1 LEVVIEDRAA
11 PERLS
16 FFALVLGFMQVGLS
30 SVGGAA
36 APIRH
41 VLVVRRRWLTEAEL
55 GETFAIS
62 QALPGASAANLAV
75 IVGDRFGGA
84 AGSLATLIGLCVP
97 SLVIALVLATFATR
111 LSATNVRFAAAE
123 SAVTAAVA
131 GLFVSNGMRL
141 AWRLWHDASGVRRRW
156 RAGRLCVSLAA
167 VVLVAGLRLWIPAV
181 LVLLAISGFALE
193 RATRRDGRTA
203 P

>member
-1 LEVVIEDRAA
+1 
-11 PERLS
+11 LS
-16 FFALVLGFMQVGLS
+16 FFALVLGFMQIGLS

-97 SLVIALVLATFATR
+97 SLIIALVLATFATR

-123 SAVTAAVA
+123 A
-131 GLFVSNGMRL
+131 GLFISNGMRL

-156 RAGRLCVSLAA
+156 RAGRLSISLAA
-167 VVLVAGLRLWIPAV
+167 VVLVAGLHLWIPAV
-181 LVLLAISGFALE
+181 LVLLAVSGFALE
-193 RATRRDGRTA
+193 RATRRHGRTA